1 MNRDEFSVLTR
12 DRLAKRVGVRC
23 SNPSCRKL
31 TTGPRSESSHII
43 NIGVAAHITA
53 AASGGPRFD
62 PSLSSEERESA
73 ENGIWLCQNCAK
85 MIDND
90 PARYSTE
97 LLRRWKGDTE
107 ASTLAELEGKPT
119 TPPTDLCA
127 EIEISYR
134 KKRISGERHDY
145 CLEVTLTNRGTEPL
159 GAYHLDLTMPAIVV
173 SNIEIQASYV
183 EDRSDRDTAFFR
195 VKSTDDIE
203 QQLYPGDSKIVMAI
217 PYYIDD
223 KIYQGRFWDRMLNR
237 DNRRDLFQE
246 PVIVTFYRYGF
257 QPLTLER
264 CFGEFQI
271 F

>member
-1 MNRDEFSVLTR
+1 MNRDDFSVLTR

-31 TTGPRSESSHII
+31 TTGPRTESTHII

-62 PSLSSEERESA
+62 SSLSSERRESP

-97 LLRRWKGDTE
+97 FLRAWKADAE
-107 ASTLAELEGKPT
+107 ASTLAELEGKPAAS
-119 TPPTDLCA
+119 PTDLSA
-127 EIEISYR
+127 EIDISY
-134 KKRISGERHDY
+134 KDKRITGERHDY

-173 SNIEIQASYV
+173 SNVEAEPSYV
-183 EDRSDRDTAFFR
+183 EDRSNRDTAFFR
-195 VKSTDDIE
+195 VKSTDLE
-203 QQLYPGDSKIVMAI
+203 GELYPGDSRVVMAV
-217 PYYIDD
+217 PYYIDRN
-223 KIYQGRFWDRMLNR
+223 IYWGRYTHRMPNR
-237 DNRRDLFQE
+237 IKRPGLFEQ
-246 PVIVTFYRYGF
+246 PVILAFYRYGF
-257 QPLTLER
+257 HPLTLQR
-264 CFGEFQI
+264 YFGEFQK

>member
-1 MNRDEFSVLTR
+1 MNRDDFSVLTR

-31 TTGPRSESSHII
+31 TTGPRTESTHII

-62 PSLSSEERESA
+62 PLLSSEERESA

-90 PARYSTE
+90 PTRYSTE
-97 LLRRWKGDTE
+97 ILRGWKADAE
-107 ASTLAELEGKPT
+107 ASTLAELEGKPAA
-119 TPPTDLCA
+119 PPTDLSA

-134 KKRISGERHDY
+134 KKRISGQRHDY

-173 SNIEIQASYV
+173 SNVEAQPSYV

-195 VKSTDDIE
+195 VKSTDIE
-203 QQLYPGDSKIVMAI
+203 QRLYPGDSRIVMAI

-223 KIYQGRFWDRMLNR
+223 NIYWGRYRDRMLNR
-237 DNRRDLFQE
+237 INHHDLFQQ

-264 CFGEFQI
+264 CFGELQNF
-271 F
+271 